1 MALHNSGGIF
11 NFVLMKY
18 LNSTVRNSTITG
30 WEILLELKDRD
41 GYRVT
46 ITKDL
51 MKSESEAQKALKIA
65 ADKYITK

>member
-1 MALHNSGGIF
+1 
-11 NFVLMKY
+11 MKY
-18 LNSTVRNSTITG
+18 LNSTVRNSNITG
-30 WEILLELKDRD
+30 WEIVLELKDRD

-51 MKSESEAQKALKIA
+51 MKSEAEAQKALKIA